1 MDEQVEV
8 VVLGLGPG
16 GEYVA
21 GTLAERGLDVVG
33 IDRLLV
39 GGECPYWG
47 CIPSK
52 MMIRAGNALAEARR
66 VDALAGYA
74 TVTPDWAKVAN
85 RIRDEATDDWDDA
98 VAVERFERKG
108 GRFVRGEGRLIDAN
122 SVQVDDTVYR
132 ASRAIVVASGTRAFI
147 PPIPGLDGTPFWT
160 NREIIETKE
169 LPESLIALGGGAIS
183 AELSQVFARFGTRVT
198 IVEGRPRLIGLEEPE
213 ASYLVRT
220 VFEREGIDVRTAV
233 TVENVAYA
241 DEQFTVT
248 LSEGDPVTAERLLVA
263 TGRVVDLASIGA
275 GALGIDEE
283 GRSLPVDG
291 HMRVCPGVWAVGD
304 VTGKGAFTHVA
315 MYQGRIAVADILGD
329 PHVPAD
335 YRALPRVTFTDPEV
349 GSVGLTHAA
358 AIEQGIMARDAYGEL
373 SASSR
378 GFIHG
383 PGNEGFIKLVEDGD
397 RGVLVG
403 ATTAGPAG
411 GEMLGLLT
419 LAIHEQIPVD
429 RLRTM
434 IWPYP
439 TFHRAIESALD
450 DLGVVHDT

>member
-1 MDEQVEV
+1 MDVQAEV

-16 GEYVA
+16 GEHVA

-52 MMIRAGNALAEARR
+52 MMIRAANALAEAKR
-66 VDALAGYA
+66 VDEVAGYA
-74 TVTPDWAKVAN
+74 TITPDWSKVAK
-85 RIRDEATDDWDDA
+85 RIRDEATDDWDDR
-98 VAVERFERKG
+98 VAVERFEGKG
-108 GRFVRGEGRLIDAN
+108 GRFVRGDGKLVGKD

-132 ASRAIVVASGTRAFI
+132 ASRAVVVASGTRAFI
-147 PPIPGLDGTPFWT
+147 PPVPGLEGTPFWT
-160 NREIIETKE
+160 NREIIEAKE
-169 LPESLIALGGGAIS
+169 LPESLITLGGGAIS
-183 AELSQVFARFGTRVT
+183 AELAQVFARFGTRVT

-213 ASYLVRT
+213 SSVLIRK
-220 VFEREGIDVRTAV
+220 VFEREGIAVRTDVKAQK
-233 TVENVAYA
+233 VEYA
-241 DEQFTVT
+241 DERFTVT
-248 LSEGDPVTAERLLVA
+248 LSEGEPVTAERLLVA

-275 GALGIDEE
+275 GALGIDESE
-283 GRSLPVDG
+283 KSLPVDG
-291 HMRVCPGVWAVGD
+291 HMRVRPGVWGVGD

-315 MYQGRIAVADILGD
+315 MYQARIAIADILGE

-335 YRALPRVTFTDPEV
+335 YRALPRVTFTDPEI

-358 AIEQGIMARDAYGEL
+358 ATAQGILARDAYAEL
-373 SASSR
+373 PSSSR

-383 PGNEGFIKLVEDGD
+383 PGNDGFIKLVEDAD

-419 LAIHEQIPVD
+419 LAVHEQIPVD

-450 DLGVVHDT
+450 DLGVVHGG